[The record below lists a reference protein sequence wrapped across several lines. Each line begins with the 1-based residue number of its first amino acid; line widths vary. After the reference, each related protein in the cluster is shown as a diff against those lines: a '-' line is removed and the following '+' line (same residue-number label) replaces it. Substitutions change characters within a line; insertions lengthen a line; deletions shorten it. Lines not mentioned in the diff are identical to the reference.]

1 MKGHV
6 YIEYTSYVWNAKT
19 YVDFDEDSQFRV
31 VHVFLFM
38 LIPLESFVVTYIT
51 KYELYSIQLIYTIFI
66 AFIQR
71 IPSTTVSL
79 GISSRKH
86 RFSPESR

>member
-31 VHVFLFM
+31 VHIFLFV
-38 LIPLESFVVTYIT
+38 LIPLKSFVVTYIT
-51 KYELYSIQLIYTIFI
+51 KY
-66 AFIQR
+66 
-71 IPSTTVSL
+71 
-79 GISSRKH
+79 GIV
-86 RFSPESR
+86 